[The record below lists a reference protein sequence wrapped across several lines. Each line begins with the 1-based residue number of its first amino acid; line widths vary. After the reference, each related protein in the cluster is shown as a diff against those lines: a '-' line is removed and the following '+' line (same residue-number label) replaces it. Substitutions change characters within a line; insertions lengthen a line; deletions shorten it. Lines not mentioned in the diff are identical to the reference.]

1 MVEMPHDDI
10 ERILD
15 SVVHFIPE
23 KQKLDAAVDFVKTL
37 ESMGVE
43 ESEIKAIGEYDPRL
57 EEAVSTVFVEEEEVD
72 EFNDR
77 YEDD

>member
-1 MVEMPHDDI
+1 MTHDDI
-10 ERILD
+10 ERIWD